1 MAGTAERIE
10 KIGTTGSV
18 SALLTENHNDVIDD
32 MAKLLPSSVQYAVV
46 GNVGAGVDNMMTYS
60 LPADALNADGNY
72 VRIQGWGKAASNAT
86 AKNLL
91 LKFGAAS
98 VIGTLALTASQ
109 AGTWYVDAY
118 IFRTGS
124 DTQDFIGTVHEGV
137 GTTLAA
143 GKQAIIFGTATE
155 DEDAA
160 ITIVFQGEGGADNDV
175 TQEAMVVTVGRVA
188 GDLTASKLA
197 TFAGTA
203 Y

>member
-10 KIGTTGSV
+10 KIGVPGSV
-18 SALLTENHNDVIDD
+18 TALLTENMNDLIDD
-32 MAKLLPSSVQYAVV
+32 AAKLLASSVQYAVV
-46 GNVGAGVDNMMTYS
+46 GNVGAGVDNLMTYS
-60 LPADALNADGNY
+60 LPADSLNADGNY
-72 VRIQGWGKAASNAT
+72 VRIQGWGKTASNAT

-98 VIGTLALTASQ
+98 VLGTLALTASI

-118 IFRTGS
+118 VFRTGS
-124 DTQDFIGTVHEGV
+124 DTQDFIGTCHEGV

-160 ITIVFQGEGGADNDV
+160 VTIVFQGEGGADNDV
-175 TQEAMVVTVGRVA
+175 TMEAMVVTVGRVST
-188 GDLTASKLA
+188 DITASKLA
-197 TFAGTA
+197 NYAGTA